1 MQNNLQT
8 QITQQLT
15 EYIKVR
21 YKRDV
26 LQLSFL
32 FTSNLNEVDIY
43 LP

>member
-1 MQNNLQT
+1 MHNNLQT

-21 YKRDV
+21 YKRNA